1 MDLDPLITLAG
12 FVVGAVVGMTG
23 MGGGALMTPV
33 LVLVFGVHPLAAVS
47 SDLVASAVMKPVGA
61 TVHLRR
67 GTVHRGLVGWL
78 CLGSV
83 PAAFSGVL
91 VLRALGDS
99 DAVQERI
106 KVAMGALLVLAAAGM
121 LAKSLVDRGRPPAPA
136 GEVVIRP
143 RPLPTVLIGA
153 IGGLVVGLTSVGSG
167 SLIVVLL
174 LGLYPRIRSSQLIGS
189 DLTQAVPL
197 VAAAALGHLLFGDF
211 QLGLTG
217 SLLLGSLPGVYLGAR
232 ISAGAATSRII
243 RPALV
248 VVISLSGLKLVG
260 VPTVWLGGILFAML
274 GTAMVVLALRR
285 HARAAADADVAA
297 GPADGPVGVAVAA
310 GIGPG
315 AWPTGASPVRAV
327 ARDRW
332 EITDVRVLVA
342 STAGSPAG
350 MAVGI
355 SAAQRVAG
363 ERRHPRGETYPRPV
377 AEQLGGAHR

>member
-1 MDLDPLITLAG
+1 MDLDPLVTLAG
-12 FVVGAVVGMTG
+12 FVVGTVVGMTG

-33 LVLVFGVHPLAAVS
+33 LVLLFGVQPLAAVS

-67 GTVHRGLVGWL
+67 GTVHRRLVGWL

-83 PAAFSGVL
+83 PAGFCGVL
-91 VLRALGDS
+91 ILRALGDG

-106 KVAMGALLVLAAAGM
+106 KVTMGALLVLAAAGM

-136 GEVVIRP
+136 GEVGIRP

-167 SLIVVLL
+167 SLIVVML
-174 LGLYPRIRSSQLIGS
+174 LGLYPRIRASQLVGT
-189 DLTQAVPL
+189 DLAQAVPL
-197 VAAAALGHLLFGDF
+197 VAAASLGHLLFGDF

-232 ISAGAATSRII
+232 ISAGPATSRII

-248 VVISLSGLKLVG
+248 VVISLSGLRLVG

-274 GTAMVVLALRR
+274 GTAVVVVAMQHRR
-285 HARAAADADVAA
+285 RAAAGA
-297 GPADGPVGVAVAA
+297 GLAEDPTGMAAVAT
-310 GIGPG
+310 IGLG
-315 AWPTGASPVRAV
+315 ARSVGPPTAVGV

-332 EITDVRVLVA
+332 EIADVRVLTA
-342 STAGSPAG
+342 STAGIPAG
-350 MAVGI
+350 VAVEI

-363 ERRHPRGETYPRPV
+363 ERRHPRGEADLRPV
-377 AEQLGGAHR
+377 AEQLGGADR